1 MSNRVFGHL
10 IMILIALVLAMLILI
25 VAASRT
31 HASESID
38 AGTNQIRVEHG
49 LPALDTWQPL
59 VALADLR
66 AHEIVVNFS
75 HPSSWQYLF
84 DRLPSCVTGLGE
96 NLAWITEKADGA
108 WAVNAWYASPEHRAN
123 MLGQWNYQASQ
134 LLYANGR
141 TYAVQLFAAGC
152 TTRTAPTAVP
162 APAPTTRPT
171 KHVVHKQSAAPKV
184 VLPNT
189 SIEAPNG

>member
-1 MSNRVFGHL
+1 MSNRVYSHL
-10 IMILIALVLAMLILI
+10 IMILIALMLALLILI

-59 VALADLR
+59 AALADLR
-66 AHEIVVNFS
+66 AREIVVNFS
-75 HPSSWQYLF
+75 HPSSWQSLF
-84 DRLPSCVTGLGE
+84 DRLPSCVTRLGE
-96 NLAWITEKADGA
+96 NIAWISDRVDGS
-108 WAVNAWYASPEHRAN
+108 WAVNAWYNSPEHRAN

-141 TYAVQLFAAGC
+141 TYAVQLFSAGC
-152 TTRTAPTAVP
+152 ATTTP
-162 APAPTTRPT
+162 PAPTTRP

-184 VLPNT
+184 LLPNT